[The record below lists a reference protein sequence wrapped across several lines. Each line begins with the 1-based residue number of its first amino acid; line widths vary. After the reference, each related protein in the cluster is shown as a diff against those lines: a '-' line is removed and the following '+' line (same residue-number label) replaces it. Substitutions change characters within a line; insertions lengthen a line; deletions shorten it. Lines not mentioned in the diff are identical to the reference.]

1 MRAALRHMPIRC
13 ARRHPKRT
21 LRSAKANPSVAPR
34 SPRRVPA
41 TVFEMPAKALARIRR
56 IALTEPD
63 MRSRQRLMQ
72 PDAFGIRMAATS
84 TAPDARRVRH
94 IGCAANSSHERQ
106 GGRAFAT
113 RLKFDD
119 QSVAADASTGCLSN
133 AAIANA
139 ATWIRANRASPDR
152 RSSNARL
159 PDRAGHARQIVAVR
173 GLSNFGARTVRPPER
188 ARASRA
194 SPFDAEA
201 LAIRESARPR
211 AHDDETRP
219 NAHASTAD
227 ENERTSPID
236 AASAKPP
243 AAERAR
249 KPPKPGVPRGRS
261 GAARDARDGGRA
273 APLRRHAPGVR
284 FRF

>member
-13 ARRHPKRT
+13 ARRRPKRT

-56 IALTEPD
+56 TALAEPD

-72 PDAFGIRMAATS
+72 PDACGIRMAATS
-84 TAPDARRVRH
+84 MAPDARRVRH

-106 GGRAFAT
+106 GGRAFAI

-173 GLSNFGARTVRPPER
+173 GLSNFGARTVRPPARTR
-188 ARASRA
+188 ARVPRI
-194 SPFDAEA
+194 PV
-201 LAIRESARPR
+201 RRRSARDPRIGETARAPHAAPR
-211 AHDDETRP
+211 AR
-219 NAHASTAD
+219 
-227 ENERTSPID
+227 
-236 AASAKPP
+236 
-243 AAERAR
+243 
-249 KPPKPGVPRGRS
+249 
-261 GAARDARDGGRA
+261 
-273 APLRRHAPGVR
+273 
-284 FRF
+284 

>member
-1 MRAALRHMPIRC
+1 
-13 ARRHPKRT
+13 
-21 LRSAKANPSVAPR
+21 
-34 SPRRVPA
+34 
-41 TVFEMPAKALARIRR
+41 MPAKALARIRR
-56 IALTEPD
+56 IALAEPD

-72 PDAFGIRMAATS
+72 PDACGIRMAATS

-211 AHDDETRP
+211 AHRMPRRAHDDETRP

>member
-1 MRAALRHMPIRC
+1 MR
-13 ARRHPKRT
+13 
-21 LRSAKANPSVAPR
+21 
-34 SPRRVPA
+34 
-41 TVFEMPAKALARIRR
+41 
-56 IALTEPD
+56 D
-63 MRSRQRLMQ
+63 
-72 PDAFGIRMAATS
+72 
-84 TAPDARRVRH
+84 
-94 IGCAANSSHERQ
+94 
-106 GGRAFAT
+106 
-113 RLKFDD
+113 
-119 QSVAADASTGCLSN
+119 
-133 AAIANA
+133 
-139 ATWIRANRASPDR
+139 
-152 RSSNARL
+152 RSSRFAACQISARE
-159 PDRAGHARQIVAVR
+159 RFARP
-173 GLSNFGARTVRPPER
+173 N

-201 LAIRESARPR
+201 LAIRESARPRAHR

>member
-1 MRAALRHMPIRC
+1 MTNRSRPMHRQAAYRTRQSRTPRHGFAQT
-13 ARRHPKRT
+13 ARRPTGDRPT
-21 LRSAKANPSVAPR
+21 
-34 SPRRVPA
+34 
-41 TVFEMPAKALARIRR
+41 
-56 IALTEPD
+56 
-63 MRSRQRLMQ
+63 
-72 PDAFGIRMAATS
+72 
-84 TAPDARRVRH
+84 
-94 IGCAANSSHERQ
+94 
-106 GGRAFAT
+106 RAFP
-113 RLKFDD
+113 
-119 QSVAADASTGCLSN
+119 
-133 AAIANA
+133 IAQVM
-139 ATWIRANRASPDR
+139 RD
-152 RSSNARL
+152 RSSRFAACQISARE
-159 PDRAGHARQIVAVR
+159 RFARP
-173 GLSNFGARTVRPPER
+173 N

-201 LAIRESARPR
+201 LAIRESARPRAHRMPRR

>member
-1 MRAALRHMPIRC
+1 MDSRKPRVARPAIVQRA
-13 ARRHPKRT
+13 
-21 LRSAKANPSVAPR
+21 PS
-34 SPRRVPA
+34 
-41 TVFEMPAKALARIRR
+41 
-56 IALTEPD
+56 
-63 MRSRQRLMQ
+63 RSRRSCATDRRGSRL
-72 PDAFGIRMAATS
+72 
-84 TAPDARRVRH
+84 V
-94 IGCAANSSHERQ
+94 
-106 GGRAFAT
+106 
-113 RLKFDD
+113 KFR
-119 QSVAADASTGCLSN
+119 
-133 AAIANA
+133 
-139 ATWIRANRASPDR
+139 RANGF
-152 RSSNARL
+152 AR
-159 PDRAGHARQIVAVR
+159 P
-173 GLSNFGARTVRPPER
+173 N

-201 LAIRESARPR
+201 LAIRESARPRAHRMPRR

-261 GAARDARDGGRA
+261 GAARDARGGGRA

>member
-1 MRAALRHMPIRC
+1 
-13 ARRHPKRT
+13 
-21 LRSAKANPSVAPR
+21 
-34 SPRRVPA
+34 
-41 TVFEMPAKALARIRR
+41 MPAKALARIRR
-56 IALTEPD
+56 IALAEPD

-72 PDAFGIRMAATS
+72 PDACGIRMAATS

-139 ATWIRANRASPDR
+139 ATWIRANRASPNR

-173 GLSNFGARTVRPPER
+173 GSSNFGARTGSPARTR
-188 ARASRA
+188 AR
-194 SPFDAEA
+194 P
-201 LAIRESARPR
+201 ARPR
-211 AHDDETRP
+211 STQKRSRSANRRDRARTACRAARTMTKRGQTHTPRRRMKTNERRPSTPLRPNRLRPSAPASRRSRACRAAAPVPRETR
-219 NAHASTAD
+219 AAAAVRH
-227 ENERTSPID
+227 RCD
-236 AASAKPP
+236 AMP
-243 AAERAR
+243 RACAF
-249 KPPKPGVPRGRS
+249 VFES
-261 GAARDARDGGRA
+261 G
-273 APLRRHAPGVR
+273 PVN
-284 FRF
+284 